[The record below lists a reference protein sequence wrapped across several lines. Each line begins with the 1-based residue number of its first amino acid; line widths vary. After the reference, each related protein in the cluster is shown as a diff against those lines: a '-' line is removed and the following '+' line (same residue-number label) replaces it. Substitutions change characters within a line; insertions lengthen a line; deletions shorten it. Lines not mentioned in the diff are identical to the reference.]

1 MKCQYIEDDFDR
13 GAARDFSRGAELHV
27 EQRQNSAQQMHTVR
41 AGENVKEAAAGIG
54 RQENS
59 LRGELAPGENLAGDE
74 KNAENR
80 GGGPPVAE
88 AFVVFRGEAAVCARE
103 GEAAGD

>member
-1 MKCQYIEDDFDR
+1 MPVHGDDFDC
-13 GAARDFSRGAELHV
+13 GAARDFSGGAELHV
-27 EQRQNSAQQMHTVR
+27 EQRQNSAQQVQTVR
-41 AGENVKEAAAGIG
+41 AGENVKETAAGIG
-54 RQENS
+54 SQENP
-59 LRGELAPGENLAGDE
+59 LRGELAPGEDLSGDE

-88 AFVVFRGEAAVCARE
+88 SFLVVCGETAMRAGE